1 MDHEGIRQVVLY
13 VPDKHLCGQ
22 NIVLLQPTL
31 CYVRF
36 STSSVTPTFESVAM
50 SPYHII
56 AFEWWELY
64 GSRVCR
70 VLKSYSGSGTGVT
83 SGWSVLAVKDSTHQE
98 NQVAL
103 E

>member
-1 MDHEGIRQVVLY
+1 M
-13 VPDKHLCGQ
+13 
-22 NIVLLQPTL
+22 
-31 CYVRF
+31 
-36 STSSVTPTFESVAM
+36 
-50 SPYHII
+50 

-70 VLKSYSGSGTGVT
+70 VLKSYSGSGAGVT
-83 SGWSVLAVKDSTHQE
+83 SDRTSVLAVKDSTHQE